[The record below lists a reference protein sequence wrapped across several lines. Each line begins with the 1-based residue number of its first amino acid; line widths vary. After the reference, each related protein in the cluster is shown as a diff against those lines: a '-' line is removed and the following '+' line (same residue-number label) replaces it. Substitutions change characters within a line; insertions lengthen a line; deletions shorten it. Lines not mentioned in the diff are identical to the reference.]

1 MKLLKK
7 IWIYFIL
14 INIITFISIVVALI
28 IDDSLS
34 RAYLIGMLGN
44 GILLVS
50 AGLIAF
56 VAYLFDK
63 LDSL

>member
-14 INIITFISIVVALI
+14 INIIPLASIVVALI
-28 IDDSLS
+28 I
-34 RAYLIGMLGN
+34 